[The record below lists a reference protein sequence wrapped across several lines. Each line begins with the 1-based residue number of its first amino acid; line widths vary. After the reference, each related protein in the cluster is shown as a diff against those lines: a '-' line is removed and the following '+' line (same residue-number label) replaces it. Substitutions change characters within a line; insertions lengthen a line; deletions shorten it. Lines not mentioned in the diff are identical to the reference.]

1 MIKVDRGEKSFLC
14 TNLKLAD
21 YELSVDFRGDAKTN
35 SGVFLRT
42 ILEPQDVTMDC
53 IELNIAP
60 PENPFPTASL
70 VQRKKVEPADLGSF
84 DPTKWHTF
92 LIRLEGEQV
101 KVSLDGKPVLEY
113 TDDSGLGKGH
123 ISLQHNE
130 GLVEFKNVRLR
141 PLDGKSLKVDS
152 SWEDDWASTA
162 KEGVEFKVESTDAG
176 LRLNGGLG
184 QVQSKADFGDFIL
197 QASYQI
203 AKPEVN
209 SGIFFRC
216 VRDAMLDGYECQVN
230 HAIKD
235 NDPLQPADAGAGGI
249 FRRAPARVVVGDGS
263 KPTYITLLAQGP
275 QFATWV
281 NGIQVVEF
289 EDTRPADANPRKGLR
304 LEPGPIAL
312 QGHDATTQAIFKSI
326 RVTEIK

>member
-1 MIKVDRGEKSFLC
+1 MHSPSIFVVARASLAVLALISLAGCESSKKGDAAAGAGQASTNVETSEKGTAGNEATGAAAATEQPVGEPKEFEVDAAGLLSGALPEADLQQGWVSLFDGQSLFGWFIFGKANWRVEEGVIKVDRGEKSFLC

-92 LIRLEGEQV
+92 LIRLEGDQV

-130 GLVEFKNVRLR
+130 GRSR
-141 PLDGKSLKVDS
+141 
-152 SWEDDWASTA
+152 
-162 KEGVEFKVESTDAG
+162 
-176 LRLNGGLG
+176 
-184 QVQSKADFGDFIL
+184 VQ
-197 QASYQI
+197 
-203 AKPEVN
+203 
-209 SGIFFRC
+209 
-216 VRDAMLDGYECQVN
+216 EC
-230 HAIKD
+230 
-235 NDPLQPADAGAGGI
+235 
-249 FRRAPARVVVGDGS
+249 APSA
-263 KPTYITLLAQGP
+263 A
-275 QFATWV
+275 
-281 NGIQVVEF
+281 
-289 EDTRPADANPRKGLR
+289 
-304 LEPGPIAL
+304 
-312 QGHDATTQAIFKSI
+312 
-326 RVTEIK
+326 

>member
-1 MIKVDRGEKSFLC
+1 M
-14 TNLKLAD
+14 
-21 YELSVDFRGDAKTN
+21 
-35 SGVFLRT
+35 
-42 ILEPQDVTMDC
+42 
-53 IELNIAP
+53 
-60 PENPFPTASL
+60 
-70 VQRKKVEPADLGSF
+70 
-84 DPTKWHTF
+84 
-92 LIRLEGEQV
+92 
-101 KVSLDGKPVLEY
+101 
-113 TDDSGLGKGH
+113 
-123 ISLQHNE
+123 
-130 GLVEFKNVRLR
+130 RLR